1 MSAGLEPL
9 APGILDHVTL
19 GEGEWKGAP
28 SPTGTLRTGCTVVV
42 CTRNRPALLS
52 RFLDSL
58 AEQSPH
64 PAQLVIV
71 DSSLDTQSR
80 RMLEAHPR
88 RAGLAD
94 RVDYCRVDASLTGV
108 TRQRNLGLSLVET
121 DLAAFFDDDI
131 VLLPGCLAAL
141 ERAHRAGADLV
152 GVGAHIE
159 NEPAAPSPIWRLRR
173 LLFVVPTLA
182 PGRYF
187 GSGVSTPWGF
197 AGVTDAL
204 VEGDWLS
211 GGAVMWKT
219 GAARATGFAE
229 GLDGYGM
236 GNDLEF
242 SLRIARL
249 GRQALAGDARLLH
262 LREDGGRPDPRRLG
276 YEGLRNRLHIHRIG
290 GGDRMLLKLWFA
302 YAVLVETA
310 LQALNL
316 LRPGRSRDT
325 WQYLRGVGW
334 FLRET
339 LQRGPRAPA
348 HVAPGERA
356 HVTL

>member
-1 MSAGLEPL
+1 MSTDLQPRAR
-9 APGILDHVTL
+9 GILDHVEFGNGRRQHALQPGVTV
-19 GEGEWKGAP
+19 G
-28 SPTGTLRTGCTVVV
+28 SGCAVVV
-42 CTRNRPALLS
+42 CTRHRPGLLS
-52 RFLDSL
+52 RFLNSL
-58 AEQSPH
+58 AEQAPRA
-64 PAQLVIV
+64 AQLVIV
-71 DSSLDTQSR
+71 DSSVDLRSR
-80 RMLEAHPR
+80 TMLEGHPR
-88 RAGLAD
+88 LGELAD
-94 RVDYCRVDASLTGV
+94 RIDYYRVDGSLTGV
-108 TRQRNLGLSLVET
+108 TRQRNLGLSRVEA

-141 ERAHRAGADLV
+141 EHAHRAGPDLV

-159 NEPAAPSPIWRLRR
+159 NEPATPSAIWRLRR
-173 LLFVVPTLA
+173 LLFVVPSLA

-197 AGVTDAL
+197 AGATDDL
-204 VEGDWLS
+204 VEGDWLA

-219 GAARATGFAE
+219 AAARATGFTD

-276 YEGLRNRLHIHRIG
+276 YEGLRNRLHIHRVG
-290 GGDRMLLKLWFA
+290 GGDRIPQKLWFA

-325 WQYLRGVGW
+325 WQYLRGVGR

-339 LQRGPRAPA
+339 LPGGSSPLA
-348 HVAPGERA
+348 HAGPGERA
-356 HVTL
+356 HGTL